1 MGESALQFND
11 DQLDELTRTLLE
23 DADATNSGSITFE
36 ELQSALSR
44 HPGLVENL
52 TFRLVVKLPFNIII
66 IIRKSQF
73 LPQCRE
79 LVSTRRKVTQEEEI
93 QAHPTLDEAV
103 LFQKQPHLDHLAF
116 PLFRSQ
122 RYPLSRGVNPISE

>member
-1 MGESALQFND
+1 MIYKIQHYALSQYVIGSGHILFEELRTVLKSCMGESALQFND

-52 TFRLVVKLPFNIII
+52 TFRLV
-66 IIRKSQF
+66 
-73 LPQCRE
+73 
-79 LVSTRRKVTQEEEI
+79 
-93 QAHPTLDEAV
+93 D
-103 LFQKQPHLDHLAF
+103 
-116 PLFRSQ
+116 
-122 RYPLSRGVNPISE
+122 